1 MKLIHRINIILS
13 KFYPKS
19 FRIELKKLLIY
30 SGINMNINDYL
41 GFSTITSLLVS
52 IPLLLIGLI
61 INSLKLSLIGV
72 SSLLIILSILLTIP
86 YFKSTKRAKMVEK
99 VLPDFL
105 NLMAANIKAGATPLM
120 AMMGAAKE
128 DFGILS
134 KEVENSIALSM
145 GSESYEDI
153 FNILTQRINSS
164 ILKRIVKIL
173 ITGIKMGGNLSNLL
187 QGASEEVIQMSVLK
201 NELIT
206 SVKSYMM
213 FIALIIIAGLPFLLT
228 VSSYFVE
235 TIQGLQSMVN
245 PSEITPAISSSSISV
260 DFLNKLSYGVIIITS
275 FFASILVGSVIDN
288 SPVLGLKYFIPF
300 MLLSILLYLIASNV
314 VPNVIGTI
322 RL

>member
-1 MKLIHRINIILS
+1 MLS
-13 KFYPKS
+13 RLYPKS
-19 FRIELKKLLIY
+19 LKTELKKLLVY
-30 SGINMNINDYL
+30 SGINMKVNEYL
-41 GFSTITSLLVS
+41 GLSTIASLIVS
-52 IPLLLIGLI
+52 IPLLITGLV
-61 INSLKLSLIGV
+61 INSSTLLLISI
-72 SSLLIILSILLTIP
+72 SSLLIILSVLLTIP
-86 YFKSTKRAKMVEK
+86 YFKSTNRAKKVEE

-105 NLMAANIKAGATPLM
+105 NLMAANIKAGATPFM

-134 KEVENSIALSM
+134 EEVENSIALSM

-201 NELIT
+201 NELVT
-206 SVKSYMM
+206 SVKSYMI

-245 PSEITPAISSSSISV
+245 PSEIVPSIASSSISV
-260 DFLNKLSYGVIIITS
+260 EFLNKLSYGVIITTS
-275 FFASILVGSVIDN
+275 LFASILVGSVIDS

-300 MLLSILLYLIASNV
+300 MLLSILLYMIASNV
-314 VPNVIGTI
+314 VPNIIGTI
-322 RL
+322 KL